1 MGENY
6 TQTKLL
12 DCNQAQNNINGKV
25 YNLFFWYDA
34 NTNAGDERETYDVQF
49 VSDRIEYAQYIE
61 NKIIDPFTNR
71 ENLDPKPFLDEIDA
85 MPKTF
90 AQLNEIREMT
100 QEWTIPEEQPHR
112 ETVNFNFTKQSN
124 EVGSFS
130 ALTSNIF
137 HFRMHWHDPEKDEFH
152 EINKDNNNVIESS
165 IKFGQEA
172 RTAFFDVLKS
182 SEQLYINELAG
193 SVAP

>member
-1 MGENY
+1 M
-6 TQTKLL
+6 
-12 DCNQAQNNINGKV
+12 
-25 YNLFFWYDA
+25 
-34 NTNAGDERETYDVQF
+34 QF
-49 VSDRIEYAQYIE
+49 VSDQIEYAQFIE

-100 QEWTIPEEQPHR
+100 QEWTIPDEQPHR

-137 HFRMHWHDPEKDEFH
+137 HFRMHWHDPEKDEYH

-165 IKFGQEA
+165 IKYGQEA
-172 RTAFFDVLKS
+172 RTAFFNVLKS